1 MLQQPTLGRFL
12 AGVFSTIFPFMP
24 TSTLTVETPSSAH
37 ADLHAR
43 ITGAGTLI
51 ALGIVY
57 GDIGT
62 SPLYTVR
69 GVFAGRP
76 VTEDVVLGTIS
87 AIIWTLTLLTTVK
100 YVFIAMKADNHGEGG
115 ILALYARLRRLKVKW
130 LYLPAIIGAAA
141 LLADGI
147 ITPPISVGSAIEGLR
162 MIKPDLQTVPI
173 IIVILLGLFTF
184 QQFGTAIIGK
194 LFGPVMTLFFGMLA
208 VLGFVH
214 LSHDWSILRALN
226 PYYAVHMITTIPGA
240 FWLLGS
246 IFLCSTGAEALYA
259 DMGHVGRQNIYLS
272 WTFVKICLVL
282 NYLGQGAWLLQ
293 HLGAPLGERNL
304 FFEMIPAWGLL
315 PAIILCTMATI
326 IASQA
331 LISGSFT
338 LVIEALRLNF
348 WPKVKVMYPTE
359 LRGQA
364 YVPSL
369 NWILCAGCV
378 GVVLHFQES
387 SRMEAAFGLAVTV
400 TMLMT
405 TVLLAYY
412 LRLRR
417 TGVVWIVLLLVVY
430 FIVEGSFL
438 IANLRKFPE
447 GGYISVLLAGLLLLV
462 MVSWIQGRRIRTELE
477 KYVPL
482 AESLP
487 LLKKLSADESVS
499 KFATHLVYLTESDNS
514 KLVENAIIH
523 SIFRKSPKRADV
535 YYLLHVITTDEPY
548 TKTYRATALLDD
560 DLVRVEFRLGFRV
573 DHAINYMFRQVISE
587 LVKTKEID
595 ITSRY
600 SSLRDEDV
608 AGDFQFVIL
617 NRTLPY
623 AQSLSG
629 WQRLVTRFSGAL
641 RWLGSSQ
648 QESFGLDNSS
658 LTIENIPL
666 LTPERP
672 ELVLNRE
679 E

>member
-1 MLQQPTLGRFL
+1 MLT
-12 AGVFSTIFPFMP
+12 T
-24 TSTLTVETPSSAH
+24 TLTTEATPAPSTH

-43 ITGAGTLI
+43 ITAAGTLI

-100 YVFIAMKADNHGEGG
+100 YVFIAMKADNNGEGG
-115 ILALYARLRRLKVKW
+115 ILALFARLRRLKVKW
-130 LYLPAIIGAAA
+130 LYWPAIIGAAA

-147 ITPPISVGSAIEGLR
+147 ITPPISVASAIEGLR
-162 MIKPDLQTVPI
+162 MVKPDLETVPI
-173 IIVILLGLFTF
+173 VLVILLALFTF

-194 LFGPVMTLFFGMLA
+194 LFGPVMLLFFLMLA
-208 VLGFVH
+208 ALGVTH
-214 LSHDWSILRALN
+214 LTQEWSILRALN

-259 DMGHVGRQNIYLS
+259 DMGHVGRQNIYIS
-272 WTFVKICLVL
+272 WGFVKICLVL
-282 NYLGQGAWLLQ
+282 NYLGQGAWLLR

-304 FFEMIPAWGLL
+304 FFELIPAWGLL
-315 PAIILCTMATI
+315 PAIALCTLATI

-348 WPKVKVMYPTE
+348 WPKVKVAYPTE

-378 GVVLHFQES
+378 GVVLHFRES

-417 TGVVWIVLLLVVY
+417 VSLVWIGLLLLVY
-430 FIVEGSFL
+430 FTVEGSFL

-482 AESLP
+482 AEWLP
-487 LLKKLSADESVS
+487 MMQKLSTDESVP
-499 KFATHLVYLTESDNS
+499 KFATHLVYLTESDNP
-514 KLVENAIIH
+514 KLVENAIVH

-535 YYLLHVITTDEPY
+535 YYLLRIITTDEPY
-548 TKTYRATALLDD
+548 TKTYRATALLAD
-560 DLVRVEFRLGFRV
+560 DLVCVEFRLGFRV
-573 DHAINYMFRQVISE
+573 DHAINYMFRQVISD

-600 SSLRDEDV
+600 SSLRDQDV

-629 WQRLVTRFSGAL
+629 WERLVVRLSDGL

-648 QESFGLDNSS
+648 QQSFGLDNSS

-666 LTPERP
+666 LTPARP
-672 ELVLNRE
+672 ELELTRE
-679 E
+679 

>member
-1 MLQQPTLGRFL
+1 MSVNTAVSADPTQL
-12 AGVFSTIFPFMP
+12 
-24 TSTLTVETPSSAH
+24 AH
-37 ADLHAR
+37 ASLHER
-43 ITGAGTLI
+43 ITAAGTLI

-69 GVFAGRP
+69 GVFVARP
-76 VTEDVVLGTIS
+76 VTEEVVLGTVS

-100 YVFIAMKADNHGEGG
+100 YVLIAMRADNHGEGG
-115 ILALYARLRRLKVKW
+115 ILSLFALLRRLKIKW
-130 LYLPAIIGAAA
+130 LYLPAIVGGAA

-147 ITPPISVGSAIEGLR
+147 ITPPISVASAIEGLR
-162 MIKPDLQTVPI
+162 MLRPDLETVPI
-173 IIVILLGLFTF
+173 VLLILVGLFAF

-194 LFGPVMTLFFGMLA
+194 LFGPVMMVFFSMLA

-214 LSHDWSILRALN
+214 LRQDWSILRAFN
-226 PYYAVHMITTIPGA
+226 PYYALHMITALPGA

-259 DMGHVGRQNIYLS
+259 DMGHVGRRNVYVS

-282 NYLGQGAWLLQ
+282 NYLGQGAWLLRHQ
-293 HLGAPLGERNL
+293 GAPLGERNL

-315 PAIILCTMATI
+315 PAIGLCTLATI

-348 WPKVKVMYPTE
+348 WPKVKVTYPTD

-417 TGVVWIVLLLVVY
+417 VSVGWILLLLAVY
-430 FIVEGSFL
+430 FTIEGSFL
-438 IANLRKFPE
+438 VANLRKFPQ
-447 GGYISVLLAGLLLLV
+447 GGYISVLLGLALLLV
-462 MVSWIQGRRIRTELE
+462 MVSWIQGRRLRADLQ
-477 KYVPL
+477 KYTPL
-482 AESLP
+482 AEWLP
-487 LLKKLSADESVS
+487 LLSKLSRDESVP
-499 KFATHLVYLTESDNS
+499 KFATHLVYLTNS
-514 KLVENAIIH
+514 PDAKLIENGIIH
-523 SIFRKSPKRADV
+523 SIFRKSPKRADI
-535 YYLLHVITTDEPY
+535 YYLLHVTTTDEPY
-548 TKTYRATALLDD
+548 TKTYHATTVLPD
-560 DLVRVEFRLGFRV
+560 DLVRIDFRLGFRV
-573 DHAINYMFRQVISE
+573 DHAINYMFRQVVTD
-587 LVKTKEID
+587 LVKGHEID
-595 ITSRY
+595 ISSRY
-600 SSLRDEDV
+600 NSLRDQDIV
-608 AGDFQFVIL
+608 GDFQFVIL

-623 AQSLSG
+623 AQSLSS
-629 WQRLVTRFSGAL
+629 WQRLVARLSGAL

-672 ELVLNRE
+672 ELQLTRD
-679 E
+679 

>member
-1 MLQQPTLGRFL
+1 MQPLVS
-12 AGVFSTIFPFMP
+12 AV
-24 TSTLTVETPSSAH
+24 PSAQTAELSAH
-37 ADLHAR
+37 ASLHER
-43 ITGAGTLI
+43 ITAAGTLI

-69 GVFAGRP
+69 GVFVERP
-76 VTEDVVLGTIS
+76 VTEDVVLGTVS

-100 YVFIAMKADNHGEGG
+100 YVLIAMRADNHGEGG
-115 ILALYARLRRLKVKW
+115 ILSLFALLRRLKIKW
-130 LYLPAIIGAAA
+130 LYLPAIIGGAA

-147 ITPPISVGSAIEGLR
+147 ITPPISVASAIEGLR
-162 MIKPDLQTVPI
+162 MLRPNLETVPI
-173 IIVILLGLFTF
+173 VLLILVGLFAF

-194 LFGPVMTLFFGMLA
+194 LFGPVMTVFFSMLA

-214 LSHDWSILRALN
+214 LRQDWSILRAFN
-226 PYYAVHMITTIPGA
+226 PYYALHMITALPGA

-259 DMGHVGRQNIYLS
+259 DMGHVGRRNVYVS

-282 NYLGQGAWLLQ
+282 NYLGQGAWLLRHQ
-293 HLGAPLGERNL
+293 GAPLGERNL

-315 PAIILCTMATI
+315 PAIGLCTLATI

-348 WPKVKVMYPTE
+348 WPKVKVTYPTD

-417 TGVVWIVLLLVVY
+417 VSVGWILLLLAVY
-430 FIVEGSFL
+430 FTVEGSFL
-438 IANLRKFPE
+438 VANLRKFPQ
-447 GGYISVLLAGLLLLV
+447 GGYISVLLGLALLLV
-462 MVSWIQGRRIRTELE
+462 MVSWIQGRRLVQEFN
-477 KYVPL
+477 KYAPL
-482 AESLP
+482 ADWLP
-487 LLKKLSADESVS
+487 LLSKLSADESVP
-499 KFATHLVYLTESDNS
+499 KFATHLVYLTESDNP
-514 KLVENAIIH
+514 KLIENGIIH
-523 SIFRKSPKRADV
+523 SIFRKSPKRADI
-535 YYLLHVITTDEPY
+535 YYLLHVTTTDEPY
-548 TKTYRATALLDD
+548 TKTYHATTIVPD
-560 DLVRVEFRLGFRV
+560 DLVRIDFRLGFRV
-573 DHAINYMFRQVISE
+573 DHAINYMFRQVVTDM
-587 LVKTKEID
+587 VKDHEID
-595 ITSRY
+595 ISSRY
-600 SSLRDEDV
+600 NSLRDQDIV
-608 AGDFQFVIL
+608 GDFQFVIL

-623 AQSLSG
+623 AQSLSS
-629 WQRLVTRFSGAL
+629 WQRLVARLSGAL

-672 ELVLNRE
+672 ELQLTRD
-679 E
+679 

>member
-1 MLQQPTLGRFL
+1 MLQQPAPGRFL

-293 HLGAPLGERNL
+293 HFGRA
-304 FFEMIPAWGLL
+304 
-315 PAIILCTMATI
+315 
-326 IASQA
+326 
-331 LISGSFT
+331 
-338 LVIEALRLNF
+338 
-348 WPKVKVMYPTE
+348 
-359 LRGQA
+359 
-364 YVPSL
+364 
-369 NWILCAGCV
+369 AGRA
-378 GVVLHFQES
+378 Q
-387 SRMEAAFGLAVTV
+387 
-400 TMLMT
+400 
-405 TVLLAYY
+405 
-412 LRLRR
+412 
-417 TGVVWIVLLLVVY
+417 
-430 FIVEGSFL
+430 
-438 IANLRKFPE
+438 
-447 GGYISVLLAGLLLLV
+447 SVLRDDSGLGPAAGHH
-462 MVSWIQGRRIRTELE
+462 
-477 KYVPL
+477 PL
-482 AESLP
+482 
-487 LLKKLSADESVS
+487 
-499 KFATHLVYLTESDNS
+499 HHGHHHCLTGP
-514 KLVENAIIH
+514 H
-523 SIFRKSPKRADV
+523 F
-535 YYLLHVITTDEPY
+535 
-548 TKTYRATALLDD
+548 
-560 DLVRVEFRLGFRV
+560 GFV
-573 DHAINYMFRQVISE
+573 HA
-587 LVKTKEID
+587 
-595 ITSRY
+595 RY
-600 SSLRDEDV
+600 
-608 AGDFQFVIL
+608 
-617 NRTLPY
+617 
-623 AQSLSG
+623 
-629 WQRLVTRFSGAL
+629 
-641 RWLGSSQ
+641 
-648 QESFGLDNSS
+648 
-658 LTIENIPL
+658 
-666 LTPERP
+666 
-672 ELVLNRE
+672 
-679 E
+679 

>member
-1 MLQQPTLGRFL
+1 
-12 AGVFSTIFPFMP
+12 MP
-24 TSTLTVETPSSAH
+24 TTHTLSAETTSSAH
-37 ADLHAR
+37 AHLHTR

-162 MIKPDLQTVPI
+162 MIKPDLNTVPI
-173 IIVILLGLFTF
+173 IIAILVGLFAF

-194 LFGPVMTLFFGMLA
+194 LFGPVMMLFFGMLA
-208 VLGFVH
+208 VLGAVH
-214 LSHDWSILRALN
+214 LSHEWSILRALN
-226 PYYAVHMITTIPGA
+226 PYYAIHMLTTIPGA

-259 DMGHVGRQNIYLS
+259 DMGHVGRQNIYVS

-304 FFEMIPAWGLL
+304 FFELIPAWGLL
-315 PAIILCTMATI
+315 PAIGLCTLATI

-348 WPKVKVMYPTE
+348 WPKVKVTYPTE

-378 GVVLHFQES
+378 AIVLHFQES

-412 LRLRR
+412 LLLRR
-417 TGVVWIVLLLVVY
+417 VSVVWVVLLLAVY
-430 FIVEGSFL
+430 FTVEGSFL

-447 GGYISVLLAGLLLLV
+447 GGYISVLLGMLLLLV

-482 AESLP
+482 ADSRP
-487 LLKKLSADESVS
+487 LLKKLSVDESVP
-499 KFATHLVYLTESDNS
+499 KFATHLVYLTESDNP

-535 YYLLHVITTDEPY
+535 YFLLHVITTDEPY
-548 TKTYRATALLDD
+548 TKAYTATPLLED

-573 DHAINYMFRQVISE
+573 DHAINYMFRQVVSD
-587 LVKTKEID
+587 LVKSKEID

-600 SSLRDEDV
+600 TSLRDQDV
-608 AGDFQFVIL
+608 VGDFQFVIL

-629 WQRLVTRFSGAL
+629 WQRLMARFSDAL

-666 LTPERP
+666 LTPDRP
-672 ELVLNRE
+672 ELALRRE

>member
-1 MLQQPTLGRFL
+1 MLQQPTPGRFL
-12 AGVFSTIFPFMP
+12 AGVFSTILPFMP
-24 TSTLTVETPSSAH
+24 TSTLTAETPSSAH

-417 TGVVWIVLLLVVY
+417 VSVVWIGLLLAVY
-430 FIVEGSFL
+430 FTVEGSFL

-482 AESLP
+482 VESLP
-487 LLKKLSADESVS
+487 LLKKLSADESVP

-548 TKTYRATALLDD
+548 TKAYRATALLDD

>member
-1 MLQQPTLGRFL
+1 MQPL
-12 AGVFSTIFPFMP
+12 VSTTTPATTEP
-24 TSTLTVETPSSAH
+24 TDH
-37 ADLHAR
+37 KDLNAR
-43 ITGAGTLI
+43 ITAAGTLI

-69 GVFAGRP
+69 GVFVDRP
-76 VTEDVVLGTIS
+76 VTEDVVLGTVS

-100 YVFIAMKADNHGEGG
+100 YVLIAMKADNHGEGG
-115 ILALYARLRRLKVKW
+115 ILSLYALLRRLKVKW

-147 ITPPISVGSAIEGLR
+147 ITPPISVASAIEGLR
-162 MIKPDLQTVPI
+162 MVRPNLDTVPI
-173 IIVILLGLFTF
+173 VLIILVGLFAF
-184 QQFGTAIIGK
+184 QQFGTDIIGK
-194 LFGPVMTLFFGMLA
+194 LFGPVMILFFSMLA
-208 VLGFVH
+208 VLGARYLVQ
-214 LSHDWSILRALN
+214 DWSILRALN
-226 PYYAVHMITTIPGA
+226 PYYAVHMVTTLPGA

-259 DMGHVGRQNIYLS
+259 DMGHVGRRNIYVS
-272 WTFVKICLVL
+272 WSFVKICLLL

-304 FFEMIPAWGLL
+304 FFLMIPAWGLL
-315 PAIILCTMATI
+315 PAIILCTLATI

-348 WPKVKVMYPTE
+348 WPKVKVTYPTE

-369 NWILCAGCV
+369 NWILCVGCV
-378 GVVLHFQES
+378 GVVLHFRES

-417 TGVVWIVLLLVVY
+417 VGVTWIVLLLLTY
-430 FIVEGSFL
+430 FTVEGSFL
-438 IANLRKFPE
+438 VANLRKFPE
-447 GGYISVLLAGLLLLV
+447 GGYISVMLGLLLLLV
-462 MVSWIQGRRIRTELE
+462 MVSWIQGRRLFQDLN

-482 AESLP
+482 VDWLP
-487 LLKKLSADESVS
+487 LLSKLSADESVP
-499 KFATHLVYLTESDNS
+499 KFATHLVYLTDSGDL
-514 KLVENAIIH
+514 KQIENGIIH
-523 SIFRKSPKRADV
+523 SIFRKSPKRADI
-535 YYLLHVITTDEPY
+535 YYIIHVTTTDEPY
-548 TKTYRATALLDD
+548 TKTYHATTIVHD
-560 DLVRVEFRLGFRV
+560 DLVRIDFRLGFRV
-573 DHAINYMFRQVISE
+573 DHAINYMFRQVVTDM
-587 LVKTKEID
+587 VKDQEID

-600 SSLRDEDV
+600 NSLRGQDMV
-608 AGDFQFVIL
+608 GDFQFVIL

-623 AQSLSG
+623 EQSLSS
-629 WQRLVTRFSGAL
+629 WQRLVARLAGAL

-658 LTIENIPL
+658 LTLENIPL

-672 ELVLNRE
+672 ELQLTRD
-679 E
+679 

>member
-1 MLQQPTLGRFL
+1 MCNSSNFSTFIPHSSFL
-12 AGVFSTIFPFMP
+12 IENMSVATPLTRATPAGV
-24 TSTLTVETPSSAH
+24 
-37 ADLHAR
+37 
-43 ITGAGTLI
+43 LI

-69 GVFAGRP
+69 GVFVSRP

-100 YVFIAMKADNHGEGG
+100 YVLIAMKADNKGEGG
-115 ILALYARLRRLKVKW
+115 ILSLYALLRRLRVKW

-147 ITPPISVGSAIEGLR
+147 ITPPISVASAIEGLQMVR
-162 MIKPDLQTVPI
+162 PNLETVPI
-173 IIVILLGLFTF
+173 VLVILVGLFAF
-184 QQFGTAIIGK
+184 QQFGTVIIGK
-194 LFGPVMTLFFGMLA
+194 FFGPVMLVFFSMLA
-208 VLGFVH
+208 LLGVMH
-214 LSHDWSILRALN
+214 LSHEWSILRALN
-226 PYYAVHMITTIPGA
+226 PYYALHMILTEPGG

-259 DMGHVGRQNIYLS
+259 DMGHVGRPNIYMS
-272 WTFVKICLVL
+272 WTFVKICLLL

-304 FFEMIPAWGLL
+304 FFLMIPTWGLL
-315 PAIILCTMATI
+315 PAIGICTLATV

-331 LISGSFT
+331 LISGSYT
-338 LVIEALRLNF
+338 LVTEALRLHF
-348 WPKVKVMYPTE
+348 WPKVRINYPTE

-378 GVVLHFQES
+378 GVVLHFRES

-417 TGVVWIVLLLVVY
+417 VHLVWIGLLLVVY

-438 IANLRKFPE
+438 VANLRKFPE
-447 GGYISVLLAGLLLLV
+447 GGYISVLLGALLLLV
-462 MVSWIQGRRIRTELE
+462 MVSWIQGRRLREELV

-482 AESLP
+482 AEWLP
-487 LLKKLSADESVS
+487 LLSELSSDESVS
-499 KFATHLVYLTESDNS
+499 KFATHLVYLTKS
-514 KLVENAIIH
+514 ENPREIENGIIH
-523 SIFRKSPKRADV
+523 SIFRKNPKRADV
-535 YYLLHVITTDEPY
+535 YYLIHVVTTDEPY
-548 TKTYRATALLDD
+548 TRTYHATTLVPD
-560 DLVRVEFRLGFRV
+560 DLIRIEFRLGFRV
-573 DHAINYMFRQVISE
+573 DHAINYMFRQVITDLE
-587 LVKTKEID
+587 ENREID

-600 SSLRDEDV
+600 ESLRERDV
-608 AGDFQFVIL
+608 VGDFQFIIL
-617 NRTLPY
+617 NKTLPY

-629 WQRLVTRFSGAL
+629 WQRLAVRLHSVL
-641 RWLGSSQ
+641 RWLGSNE

-658 LTIENIPL
+658 LTVENVPL
-666 LTPERP
+666 LTPDRP
-672 ELVLNRE
+672 ELHLTRE
-679 E
+679 